1 MTRIHRWFGAI
12 ASAVLAGFL
21 FTACG
26 TSGPSSTVLSGFC
39 STMHSITSY
48 GEHHAHLTSLKEMA
62 DGFGYT
68 ERTLS
73 AARSVPSDIKSTVS
87 TTIVTS
93 REIHGLLAIVVK
105 NGTTTA
111 AQERRAASLDEAYGR
126 DVSILAKW
134 SDANC

>member
-1 MTRIHRWFGAI
+1 MQG
-12 ASAVLAGFL
+12 
-21 FTACG
+21 
-26 TSGPSSTVLSGFC
+26 LSGFC

-48 GEHHAHLTSLKEMA
+48 GEHHTHLTSLKEMA